1 MGGARAERERECVCV
16 RERNREREENTCM
29 LALFLTQASVFLL
42 SEAEELS
49 IVISIVISVSE
60 GGESR

>member
-1 MGGARAERERECVCV
+1 VCV

-29 LALFLTQASVFLL
+29 VALFLTQASVYQM

-49 IVISIVISVSE
+49 IVISVSE
-60 GGESR
+60 ERESRERGVSHVL